1 MNDNV
6 VMIIAQSFSIFE
18 GRTGRDHSR
27 DPVHRCLAGSSR
39 DQRRARLQRHGAS
52 TTPLLAGTP

>member
-39 DQRRARLQRHGAS
+39 DQRRARLQRHGA
-52 TTPLLAGTP
+52 